1 MLGLRDTPTA
11 HTNLNPL
18 REGFFMRR
26 DRGSGIWFSE
36 AVKKFKGFTHT
47 QYTSGPAAPV
57 AFSRLELFST
67 K

>member
-67 K
+67 R